1 MTTKGLLMRLF
12 VLTISLICWC
22 GCQVLLADEPQAAPS
37 GAEAAQ
43 DDAANAEADKADAA
57 TAEPAEDDSEAKED
71 AHAEGN
77 SHANDD
83 SHQEADS
90 HGGDAAH
97 DGDAHDHAAHG
108 GDAHDDAAHGGD
120 AHDDAA
126 HGSGAHGA
134 HAHDPNATNPLV
146 VDPDLAIATG
156 IVFVLLFVVLSKFAW
171 GPIVEALDNREQSV
185 ANKIDEANKNFAKA
199 QEQLALYEKKIAA
212 AAEESRVMLDTA
224 RKDAEAVA
232 AKVRAEAEEDAKR
245 QRERALADI
254 EAAKNAALRDI
265 SEKSAD
271 IAVSLAG
278 KIVRREVKSADHAE
292 LIRGALDKM
301 PSSN

>member
-1 MTTKGLLMRLF
+1 MRLF
-12 VLTISLICWC
+12 VLAFSQVCWC
-22 GCQVLLADEPQAAPS
+22 SCQVLLADEAQSSSAEQEASHGESAGGEAAS
-37 GAEAAQ
+37 DAEAS
-43 DDAANAEADKADAA
+43 DAESSVHADNA
-57 TAEPAEDDSEAKED
+57 
-71 AHAEGN
+71 
-77 SHANDD
+77 
-83 SHQEADS
+83 
-90 HGGDAAH
+90 
-97 DGDAHDHAAHG
+97 
-108 GDAHDDAAHGGD
+108 AHDDA
-120 AHDDAA
+120 
-126 HGSGAHGA
+126 A
-134 HAHDPNATNPLV
+134 HAHDPNATNPFV

-156 IVFVLLFVVLSKFAW
+156 IVFVLLFLVLSKFAW

-185 ANKIDEANKNFAKA
+185 ANKIEEANNNFAKA
-199 QEQLALYEKKIAA
+199 QEQLAIYEKKIAA
-212 AAEESRVMLDTA
+212 AAEESRAMLDTA

-232 AKVRAEAEEDAKR
+232 AKLRAEAEEDAKR
-245 QRERALADI
+245 QRERALTDI

>member
-1 MTTKGLLMRLF
+1 MRLF
-12 VLTISLICWC
+12 VLAFSLVCWC
-22 GCQVLLADEPQAAPS
+22 SCQVLLADEAQSSPAEQEASHGESS
-37 GAEAAQ
+37 GDQTASDAEAS
-43 DDAANAEADKADAA
+43 DAESSVHAD
-57 TAEPAEDDSEAKED
+57 
-71 AHAEGN
+71 
-77 SHANDD
+77 
-83 SHQEADS
+83 
-90 HGGDAAH
+90 DAAH
-97 DGDAHDHAAHG
+97 DD
-108 GDAHDDAAHGGD
+108 
-120 AHDDAA
+120 
-126 HGSGAHGA
+126 GAHGDAA
-134 HAHDPNATNPLV
+134 HAHDPNATNPFV

-156 IVFVLLFVVLSKFAW
+156 IVFVLLFLVLSKFAW

-185 ANKIDEANKNFAKA
+185 ANKIEEANNNFAKA
-199 QEQLALYEKKIAA
+199 QEQLAIYEKKIAA
-212 AAEESRVMLDTA
+212 AAEESRAMLDTA

-245 QRERALADI
+245 QRERALTDI

>member
-1 MTTKGLLMRLF
+1 MRLF

-43 DDAANAEADKADAA
+43 DDAANAKADEADAA

-77 SHANDD
+77 SHADDD

-90 HGGDAAH
+90 HGGD
-97 DGDAHDHAAHG
+97 AAHG

-126 HGSGAHGA
+126 HGGDAHGA

>member
-1 MTTKGLLMRLF
+1 MRLF
-12 VLTISLICWC
+12 VLAFSLVCWC
-22 GCQVLLADEPQAAPS
+22 SCQILVAEEAETVKETGQ
-37 GAEAAQ
+37 AEAGHSDTSDDSGQ
-43 DDAANAEADKADAA
+43 DHAGGDHDGAAHEDGDHVSGDHDGGSHEADAGH
-57 TAEPAEDDSEAKED
+57 SG
-71 AHAEGN
+71 HGN
-77 SHANDD
+77 GD
-83 SHQEADS
+83 SH
-90 HGGDAAH
+90 
-97 DGDAHDHAAHG
+97 
-108 GDAHDDAAHGGD
+108 AHDD
-120 AHDDAA
+120 
-126 HGSGAHGA
+126 S
-134 HAHDPNATNPLV
+134 ATNPFV
-146 VDPDLAIATG
+146 MDPDLAIATG
-156 IVFVLLFVVLSKFAW
+156 IVFVLLFLVLSKFAW

-199 QEQLALYEKKIAA
+199 QEQLAIYEKKIAA
-212 AAEESRVMLDTA
+212 AAEESRAMLETA

>member
-43 DDAANAEADKADAA
+43 ADAANAKADEADAA

-77 SHANDD
+77 SHADDD

-90 HGGDAAH
+90 HGGD
-97 DGDAHDHAAHG
+97 AAHG

-126 HGSGAHGA
+126 HGGDAHGA